1 MLVLNPRPWSP
12 DAPPRRRQLFAWLPL
27 ATLPVALLVMVV
39 WRRGY
44 DFVLREDRVAEW
56 LTVLVYLA
64 AAGVAVRV
72 AVALRRRARLPAGL
86 YLLLA
91 VGLVLVAGEEVSWLG
106 RYALHAVYVAVGLY
120 GAGLAR
126 VLVPRVPGLRD
137 HPHLYAPAPVLAGW
151 FACAPVYYV
160 YVDYV
165 NPLVVGALGPSVDIE
180 EARRLQEA
188 PEFVLALGFLWFLLM
203 AADSVTGRAG
213 SRASAYPGDDAR
225 PVTAAGTTAGRDS
238 RTARRGQ
245 RV

>member
-1 MLVLNPRPWSP
+1 M
-12 DAPPRRRQLFAWLPL
+12 A
-27 ATLPVALLVMVV
+27 V

-72 AVALRRRARLPAGL
+72 AVALRRRARLPAAL

-91 VGLVLVAGEEVSWLG
+91 VGLVLVAGEEVSWGQRLLGFAGPPELVAQNHQGEANVHNLLG
-106 RYALHAVYVAVGLY
+106 RYALHAVYIAVGLY

-126 VLVPRVPGLRD
+126 LLVPRVPGLRD

-151 FACAPVYYV
+151 FACAPAYYV

-165 NPLVVGALGPSVDIE
+165 NPLVVRALGPSVDIE
-180 EARRLQEA
+180 EAGRLQEA

-203 AADSVTGRAG
+203 AAGSLPVGPAAVRRPTPTRAVGR
-213 SRASAYPGDDAR
+213 
-225 PVTAAGTTAGRDS
+225 
-238 RTARRGQ
+238 
-245 RV
+245 